1 MTERFLTHDCVQSGF
16 EMTLL
21 TEYAI
26 IHSMKRAV
34 YFFVI
39 MLLLTFG
46 IIKSVFV
53 FAQDDLGGNKTE
65 IDQLNTQIAQKKQ
78 KIAELEKS
86 IEEYKSKIKQKQL
99 EAVSLNNQMA
109 IVSNRISEVSLDIK
123 ATEQK
128 IESLILEID
137 TLKLE
142 IRDKEQVIE
151 RQKRILGGLLRNLYI
166 QNDRNYLEIAAA
178 YESFSDFYNRI
189 QQLETLNVSL
199 GSSVK
204 AITEARNDLD
214 VKKQKIEEN
223 KLSHQ
228 KLNESLE
235 LKKRGLDEQLYLKQ
249 SLLHQTQNSEK
260 KFNTLLGSIRSQYQS
275 IESDIT
281 MAEQEVRRRLA
292 EQDKLEALDE
302 QSGLLYWPTTS
313 HFITCSFHDP
323 EYPYRYVFE
332 HTGIDIKSSQG
343 TPVRAAASGY
353 VGRAKFCSLASCYA
367 YVMLL
372 HADGLATVYGHL
384 SVINVQ
390 EEQFVTRGDVIG
402 YSGGRPGTVGA
413 GPFVTGPHLHF
424 EVRKNGIPVD
434 PAGYL
439 N

>member
-1 MTERFLTHDCVQSGF
+1 
-16 EMTLL
+16 
-21 TEYAI
+21 
-26 IHSMKRAV
+26 MKSAV

-39 MLLLTFG
+39 ILLTLG
-46 IIKSVFV
+46 ITKSLFV
-53 FAQDDLGGNKTE
+53 LAQSDIGGNKAE
-65 IDQLNTQIAQKKQ
+65 IDQLNTQIEQKKQ

-86 IEEYKSKIKQKQL
+86 IEEYKLKIKQKQL

-128 IESLILEID
+128 IGALVLEID
-137 TLKLE
+137 ALRLE
-142 IRDKEQVIE
+142 IKDKERVIE
-151 RQKRILGGLLRNLYI
+151 KQKRILAGLVRSLHL

-189 QQLETLNVSL
+189 QQLETLNASL
-199 GSSVK
+199 GSSVQ
-204 AITEARNDLD
+204 AITDARNELEG
-214 VKKQKIEEN
+214 KKQKVEEK
-223 KLSHQ
+223 KLSYE

-249 SLLHQTQNSEK
+249 SLLRQTQNSEK
-260 KFNTLLGSIRSQYQS
+260 KFNTLLGSLRQQYQA
-275 IESDIT
+275 IEGEIT
-281 MAEQEVRRRLA
+281 FAEQEVRRRLD
-292 EQDKLEALDE
+292 EQDKLEKLEA
-302 QSGLLYWPTTS
+302 QSGILYWPTTS
-313 HFITCSFHDP
+313 RAITASFHDP

-332 HTGIDIKSSQG
+332 HTGIDIKASQG
-343 TPVRAAASGY
+343 TSVRAAGSGY
-353 VGRAKFCSLASCYA
+353 VARAKVCSSSSCYA
-367 YVMLL
+367 YVMLV

-390 EEQFVTRGDVIG
+390 EEQFLTRGDLIG

-434 PAGYL
+434 PMGYL